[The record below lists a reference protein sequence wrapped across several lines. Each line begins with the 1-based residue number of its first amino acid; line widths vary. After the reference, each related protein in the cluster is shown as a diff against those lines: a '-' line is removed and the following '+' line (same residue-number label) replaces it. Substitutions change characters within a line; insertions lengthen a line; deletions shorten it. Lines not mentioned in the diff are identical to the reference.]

1 MSVREIATKDIQE
14 ELSRQGKCF
23 LAFHSELDSVMDR
36 IVENELKRR
45 TI

>member
-1 MSVREIATKDIQE
+1 MSVRELATRDIQE

>member
-1 MSVREIATKDIQE
+1 MSVKELATRDIQE

-23 LAFHSELDSVMDR
+23 LAFHNELDPVMDR

-45 TI
+45 VI

>member
-23 LAFHSELDSVMDR
+23 LAFHSELDPVMDK

-45 TI
+45 AI

>member
-1 MSVREIATKDIQE
+1 MSVKELATRDIQE

-45 TI
+45 AI

>member
-1 MSVREIATKDIQE
+1 MSVKELATRDIQE

-23 LAFHSELDSVMDR
+23 LAFHSELDPLMDR

-45 TI
+45 VI

>member
-1 MSVREIATKDIQE
+1 MSVKELATRDIQE

-45 TI
+45 AV

>member
-23 LAFHSELDSVMDR
+23 LAFHSELDPVMDR
-36 IVENELKRR
+36 IVKNELKRR
-45 TI
+45 AI

>member
-1 MSVREIATKDIQE
+1 MSAREIATKDIQE

-23 LAFHSELDSVMDR
+23 LAFHSELDPVMDR

>member
-1 MSVREIATKDIQE
+1 MSVREIATRDIQE

-45 TI
+45 AI